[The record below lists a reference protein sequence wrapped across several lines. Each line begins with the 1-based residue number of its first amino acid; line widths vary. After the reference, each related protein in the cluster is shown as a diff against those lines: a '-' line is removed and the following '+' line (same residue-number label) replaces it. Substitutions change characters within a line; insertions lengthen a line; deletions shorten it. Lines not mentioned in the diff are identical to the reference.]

1 MKLSRTFLAAFGI
14 GLVVVAIVVLGTLVK
29 TKGGHLTLT
38 GKVMHVRTLSTDPQ
52 NSIVIVDFRVR
63 NEAEI
68 PFMSRE
74 AKLILTKA
82 DGSEVEGDTIAQ
94 TDMDRV
100 FDYYKTLGPKYN
112 PVLVQRDR
120 VKGGETLDRM
130 LAASVAL
137 PEGEVE
143 KRKNV
148 TVRLFDVDGPTFDIK
163 EK

>member
-1 MKLSRTFLAAFGI
+1 MKFSRTFLVALGI
-14 GLVVVAIVVLGTLVK
+14 GMIVVGVVVFGTLVK
-29 TKGGHLTLT
+29 TKGAHLVLA
-38 GKVMHVRTLSTDPQ
+38 GNVMHVRTLSTDPQ

-63 NEAEI
+63 NEAQI

-82 DGSEVEGDTIAQ
+82 DGTELEGNTIAQ

-130 LAASVAL
+130 LAASIAL
-137 PEGEVE
+137 PEGDVE